1 MLRGVIVVSTL
12 FPYLSDTLKLTVFQP
27 CLSVILI
34 KVTFREEIIFISYM
48 KKNEQLYRRKFFLTL
63 LPQNKIYSM
72 RVNKNLKT
80 LNE

>member
-1 MLRGVIVVSTL
+1 
-12 FPYLSDTLKLTVFQP
+12 
-27 CLSVILI
+27 
-34 KVTFREEIIFISYM
+34 M